1 MARMGT
7 AQAMSDIRIPDCR
20 LHRRPPP
27 RLNPS
32 TPQMEAD
39 GTFFLRDSA
48 RTNECPKSTTK
59 VDGTR
64 ERTTGHGHIVGL
76 SSVFFWIIPSPVSE
90 Q

>member
-59 VDGTR
+59 LTGPDKERLGTD
-64 ERTTGHGHIVGL
+64 I
-76 SSVFFWIIPSPVSE
+76 
-90 Q
+90 